1 MKIIGVWDIFD
12 SGVEPYGKFI
22 ESHSKF
28 YSALTSSTTPESGVR
43 VIRYDIKKGPILA
56 GIAFGADA
64 DFYIPDWDNVDTLLI
79 SPDLIEVTSF
89 HGNKSVFPVHDA
101 TCAESDT
108 LLLQCHLQKEHL
120 KLYLGSLSWY
130 FPDNASADEVHL
142 IPYDPSWPAM
152 ASAFVDTFYNE
163 FGADIITRMDHYGST
178 SIPGMP
184 AKPILDFLVEV
195 SSLQEAIARIVRL
208 TDTKNWEYW
217 WYGNTITLIKREEK
231 TRTRTHHVHITAS
244 NNKIWNNLVFRD
256 RLRSNPVLATEYA
269 DLKSRLAVEF
279 TIDREAYTRGKGDFV
294 GKVMRSD
301 SGVSCQSEK

>member
-1 MKIIGVWDIFD
+1 MKIIGIWDIFE
-12 SGVEPYGKFI
+12 SGADPYEKCI
-22 ESHSKF
+22 ESHSAF
-28 YSALTSSTTPESGVR
+28 YSYLPRPDLPESGVR
-43 VIRYDIKKGPILA
+43 VIRYDIKNGPILA

-64 DFYIPDWDNVDTLLI
+64 DFYIPDWENVDTLLI

-89 HGNKSVFPVHDA
+89 HGTKSVFPVHDA
-101 TCAESDT
+101 TCTESDT
-108 LLLQCHLQKEHL
+108 LLLQCNLEQEHL

-163 FGADIITRMDHYGST
+163 FGADIITKMEHYGST

-217 WYGNTITLIKREEK
+217 WYGDHITLIKRDEK
-231 TRTRTHHVHITAS
+231 TRVRTHHIHITS
-244 NNKIWNNLVFRD
+244 CNHKIWNNLVFRD
-256 RLRSNPVLATEYA
+256 RLQSNPVLANEYA
-269 DLKSRLAVEF
+269 DLKYRLTAEF
-279 TIDREAYTRGKGDFV
+279 KGDREAYTRAKGDFIR
-294 GKVMRSD
+294 KVMRID
-301 SGVSCQSEK
+301 SGVSGHSGK

>member
-1 MKIIGVWDIFD
+1 MKIIGIWDIFE
-12 SGVEPYGKFI
+12 SGAEPYGKFI

-43 VIRYDIKKGPILA
+43 VIRYDIKNGPILA

-89 HGNKSVFPVHDA
+89 HGKKSVFPVHDA
-101 TCAESDT
+101 TCTESDT
-108 LLLQCHLQKEHL
+108 ILLQCNLEQEHL
-120 KLYLGSLSWY
+120 KLYLGSISWY
-130 FPDNASADEVHL
+130 FPDNTSADEVYL
-142 IPYDPSWPAM
+142 IPYDPSWPVM
-152 ASAFVDTFYNE
+152 ASAFVDTFYEE
-163 FGADIITRMDHYGST
+163 FGADIITRLEHYGST

-217 WYGNTITLIKREEK
+217 WYGDHITLIKRDEI
-231 TRTRTHHVHITAS
+231 TRVRTHHIHITS
-244 NNKIWNNLVFRD
+244 CNHKIWNNIVFRD
-256 RLRSNPVLATEYA
+256 RLRSDPVLATEYA
-269 DLKSRLAVEF
+269 DLKCRLAAEF
-279 TIDREAYTRGKGDFV
+279 KEDREAYTRAKGDFV
-294 GKVMRSD
+294 RKVMRIE
-301 SGVSCQSEK
+301 SGVSGHRE